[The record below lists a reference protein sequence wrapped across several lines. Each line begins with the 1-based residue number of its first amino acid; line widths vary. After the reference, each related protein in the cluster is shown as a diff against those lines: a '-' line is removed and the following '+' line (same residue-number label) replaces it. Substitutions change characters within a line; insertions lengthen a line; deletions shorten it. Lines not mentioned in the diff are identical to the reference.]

1 MARGRT
7 DQEVLCISRAA
18 KHLEELEDPRAQAR
32 VASYLYMR
40 FTAAGESILQSED
53 RETYADKR
61 QIPLPFTVAATLP
74 QAPPAP
80 AQPAPGAGPA
90 AAPQGAA
97 SAVGGT
103 PPSARAAATPAA
115 SPAAEPAKEPE
126 TPEEAA
132 KRLDKDW
139 GLKEGT
145 DDMKAAKPTATRAKE
160 SADGGWDIKEEE
172 VEVKI

>member
-40 FTAAGESILQSED
+40 FTAAGESILQAED

-61 QIPLPFTVAATLP
+61 QMPLPFAVGTTLP
-74 QAPPAP
+74 QAAPAP

-90 AAPQGAA
+90 AAPKGAA
-97 SAVGGT
+97 SAAGA
-103 PPSARAAATPAA
+103 ARAAAPGSGTGAA

-126 TPEEAA
+126 SAEEAA
-132 KRLDKDW
+132 ARLDKDW

-145 DDMKAAKPTATRAKE
+145 DDIKPAKPKTTRAKE
-160 SADGGWDIKEEE
+160 SADGGWDLKEEE